1 MRLFLC
7 SALFLPF
14 VICSDSLAVSSPSE
28 HEVQIQLHN
37 MKTYTTSLKPLDLK
51 TRDDKNGLLPYGFI
65 INTKRVN
72 SETIIVKNQIFDI
85 PKNAKALLLTL
96 SKHQGKEFSQDI
108 QLTPFTLQ
116 PPEFKDVMLKTFH
129 VPIYLQVAERAV
141 QVEHGQEQEP
151 GHHSEQEEQ
160 LSVNQDPAGDS
171 EYKQGSLSKA
181 VRLLFKE
188 VGRPKWPLV
197 ALGKMNAATEKGGNV
212 QLIKPLTQTSNKLLD
227 AKYFTIP
234 YSQENEITVIKIH
247 HKVLYLTRRLK
258 DSENDKNPHII
269 VELKIFRKESD
280 ESIIFPHHSTV
291 HYRYATEEEIENIPE
306 IEKNMCNIYFH
317 FKILE
322 ESSSIDSQKVEVIE
336 EDPEERSP
344 KPRRRSC
351 IGTSPWSK
359 RSF

>member
-1 MRLFLC
+1 MRCFLC

-14 VICSDSLAVSSPSE
+14 VLCSDSLAVSSPSE

-51 TRDDKNGLLPYGFI
+51 IRDDKNGLLPYGFI

-72 SETIIVKNQIFDI
+72 SETIIVKNQKFDI
-85 PKNAKALLLTL
+85 PKNAKALILTL

-116 PPEFKDVMLKTFH
+116 PPEFKDVTLKKFH

-151 GHHSEQEEQ
+151 RLHNEQEAK
-160 LSVNQDPAGDS
+160 LIVDHDPAGID
-171 EYKQGSLSKA
+171 YKQATLWKA
-181 VRLLFKE
+181 VCRLFKE

-212 QLIKPLTQTSNKLLD
+212 QLIQPLTQTSNKTLD
-227 AKYFTIP
+227 AKYFSIP
-234 YSQENEITVIKIH
+234 YSQDGELTIMKIQKH
-247 HKVLYLTRRLK
+247 YFYLTKYLK
-258 DSENDKNPHII
+258 ESKNDKNPHI
-269 VELKIFRKESD
+269 VVGLKNIRKKSD
-280 ESIIFPHHSTV
+280 ESPIFPPSPTA

-322 ESSSIDSQKVEVIE
+322 ESSIIDSQKVEVIE
-336 EDPEERSP
+336 EEPEERSP
-344 KPRRRSC
+344 KPLQRS
-351 IGTSPWSK
+351 
-359 RSF
+359 